1 MTRNETVKVAVRV
14 RPLLEKEQKAG
25 TIQFAVAEGQKQVTV
40 SCPSREGTLRM
51 FSYDHIFGA

>member
-1 MTRNETVKVAVRV
+1 MKVAVRV